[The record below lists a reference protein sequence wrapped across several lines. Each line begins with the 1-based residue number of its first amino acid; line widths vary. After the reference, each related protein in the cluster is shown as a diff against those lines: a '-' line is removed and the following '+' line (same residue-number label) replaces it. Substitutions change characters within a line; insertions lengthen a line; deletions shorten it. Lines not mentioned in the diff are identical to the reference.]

1 MKKKFKDISLVG
13 ASTVKSKA
21 LVRKIKKILFAEKRN
36 LVTKE
41 IFDSRIGDKSSNK
54 SIKNKIIKQSDLIIA
69 IGGDGTI
76 LQCAKQFGIKG
87 IPLVGINLGSLGF
100 LSDIAPSKISIEL
113 PEILNNNFL
122 VDQRFLLKASID
134 SKPIGSPSLNEIVI
148 HSGSIAKMIEYE
160 LYIDDVFIYRQRADG
175 LIITTPTGST
185 AYSLSGGGPIIHP
198 SLDIIGIVPMFPHSL
213 NNTPII
219 VNAKKDIKIKISNNK
234 KINTAEISFD
244 SQENLA
250 LSKGTSINISKYSK
264 KITLL
269 HPKGTDFFAG
279 CRNKLGWGKSII

>member
-1 MKKKFKDISLVG
+1 MKKKFKNISLVG

-160 LYIDDVFIYRQRADG
+160 LYIDDIFIYRQRADG

-213 NNTPII
+213 NNTPIL

>member
-1 MKKKFKDISLVG
+1 MKKKFKNISLVG

-250 LSKGTSINISKYSK
+250 LSKGTTINISKYSK

>member
-1 MKKKFKDISLVG
+1 MKKKFKNISLVG

-213 NNTPII
+213 NNTPIL

-244 SQENLA
+244 SQENLG

>member
-1 MKKKFKDISLVG
+1 MKKKFKNISLVG

-76 LQCAKQFGIKG
+76 LQCAKQFSIKG

-113 PEILNNNFL
+113 PEILNNDFL
-122 VDQRFLLKASID
+122 IDQRFLLKASID

-175 LIITTPTGST
+175 VIITTPTGST

-250 LSKGTSINISKYSK
+250 LSKGTTINISKYSK

>member
-1 MKKKFKDISLVG
+1 MKKKFKNISLVG

-21 LVRKIKKILFAEKRN
+21 LVRKIKKILFAENRN

-41 IFDSRIGDKSSNK
+41 IVDSRIGDKSSNK
-54 SIKNKIIKQSDLIIA
+54 SIKSKIIKQSDLIIA

-76 LQCAKQFGIKG
+76 LQCAKQFSIKG

-213 NNTPII
+213 NNTPIL
-219 VNAKKDIKIKISNNK
+219 VNAKKDIKIKI
-234 KINTAEISFD
+234 
-244 SQENLA
+244 
-250 LSKGTSINISKYSK
+250 
-264 KITLL
+264 ITLL

>member
-160 LYIDDVFIYRQRADG
+160 LYIDDIFIYRQRADG

-213 NNTPII
+213 NNTPIL

-244 SQENLA
+244 SQENLG